1 MKHRESHTEYYVP
14 KVEIKYCNAMVDGQ
28 DFLDQ
33 RIKYVLRTYGKI
45 L

>member
-1 MKHRESHTEYYVP
+1 MKRRESHTEYYVP
-14 KVEIKYCNAMVDGQ
+14 KVEIKYCNAMVGGQ

-33 RIKYVLRTYGKI
+33 RIKYDLRAYGKI